1 MGLVMSSDCE
11 PVTPFVESLGE
22 LKRSGS
28 NLLVI
33 GSVPNEIHH
42 TICKQMLGRSPDTP
56 RCRVVVFS
64 NADDQ
69 SAKDDISTLMSA
81 SPTPIHTI
89 NTASQPLTA
98 FEKSDTGRKQV
109 ARVDATDD
117 RLDDVKT
124 IIIKTIDQLEE
135 ANNGF
140 VPAELR
146 VCFSMHLQ
154 LFDNYE
160 KERVSS
166 VIRSMARRIEQSNGM
181 GHFHLSSPSEQQ
193 FRSYLARC
201 FDGIVRLDSK
211 EGTPYQRWYLRD
223 SDTTS
228 EWFPIDSARRESS

>member
-1 MGLVMSSDCE
+1 MSSDRE
-11 PVTPFVESLGE
+11 SVAPFVESLGE

-64 NADDQ
+64 NADGQ
-69 SAKDDISTLMSA
+69 SAKDDISTLVSS

-98 FEKSDTGRKQV
+98 FEESDTGREQV
-109 ARVDATDD
+109 ARADATDD
-117 RLDDVKT
+117 RLDDLKT
-124 IIIKTIDQLEE
+124 ILIETIDQLEA

-140 VPAELR
+140 APAELR
-146 VCFSMHLQ
+146 VCFSMHLR

-160 KERVSS
+160 RERVSS
-166 VIRSMARRIEQSNGM
+166 VIHSMTRRIKQFNGM

-193 FRSYLARC
+193 YRSYLAPY

-211 EGTPYQRWYLRD
+211 EGTPYQRWHLCN

-228 EWFPIDSARRESS
+228 EWLPIHNSYQESS